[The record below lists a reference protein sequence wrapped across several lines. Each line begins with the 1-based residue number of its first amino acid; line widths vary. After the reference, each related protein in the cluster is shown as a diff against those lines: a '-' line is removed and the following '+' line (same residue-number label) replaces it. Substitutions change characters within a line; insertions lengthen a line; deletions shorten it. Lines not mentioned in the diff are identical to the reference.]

1 MEKKPPNGT
10 VERQVGFLAGRIDGL
25 IEAVNNLSGRFDE
38 HVAEH
43 RRSWAWIF
51 PTVISLATLIV
62 LVLHYW

>member
-1 MEKKPPNGT
+1 MENKPPNGT

-25 IEAVNNLSGRFDE
+25 TDAVKQLSDRFDE
-38 HVAEH
+38 HLKEH